1 VELRPGSRWKGVG
14 GAEFVVVRPPK
25 QVESLQSGGHPVQ
38 PAADA
43 ANSGMEP
50 EASLSDVL
58 AVGKRYSDDV
68 SGLELLVSKAGKGT
82 LTVDGRVMAL
92 KETKALPASD

>member
-1 VELRPGSRWKGVG
+1 MELKPGSRWKGVG

-38 PAADA
+38 AAEAVDA
-43 ANSGMEP
+43 ALQP
-50 EASLSDVL
+50 EADLSDVL
-58 AVGKRYSDDV
+58 AVGKRYSDDA

-82 LTVDGRVMAL
+82 LTVDGRVMGL